1 MGLSEPFDDLLSKAC
16 EEYLSDP
23 ANIVLP
29 ERTVELTA
37 DEIHQLAE
45 KILLLPPDLHDILFF
60 RYLFNFSPENT
71 EVMLEVTDAKPKLY
85 FAQEILSQA
94 MGLGD
99 AEIGVDSMTAACKL
113 AMEHYTAPPDVL
125 ETPRYS
131 AKFRSSLRK
140 IKAARPPRPRSS
152 PRSFAQRAAMFALC
166 VIVGGASIF
175 FTNADLGEDFFYW
188 VKKTYEKFSIFEPE
202 TSKLFNEDQFEI
214 DISYI
219 PEDFFLDLED
229 NHNTHTTLIYRN
241 NDNGKITINIAT
253 SAIYYDTQGADLQTT
268 QIGNS
273 FAYWWQK
280 DDFTYFVFDEDNL
293 SCYISANLPY
303 EVVFKIAENINITA

>member
-1 MGLSEPFDDLLSKAC
+1 MSEPFDDLLSKAC

-85 FAQEILSQA
+85 FAQGILSQA

-113 AMEHYTAPPDVL
+113 AMERYTAPPEAL

-140 IKAARPPRPRSS
+140 IKAAKPPRPRSS
-152 PRSFAQRAAMFALC
+152 PHSFAQRAAMFALC
-166 VIVGGASIF
+166 VIVGGASIVS
-175 FTNADLGEDFFYW
+175 TNADLRGDFIYW
-188 VKKTYEKFSIFEPE
+188 VKESFEKFSIFKLQ
-202 TSKLFNEDQFEI
+202 TSENSSIKEVPQLSINYMSEGFELYQEVDFQSI
-214 DISYI
+214 REYHYTNDSGDKIVIEIS
-219 PEDFFLDLED
+219 P
-229 NHNTHTTLIYRN
+229 
-241 NDNGKITINIAT
+241 K
-253 SAIYYDTQGADLQTT
+253 AIYFDSEDSEISSIMFKGTT
-268 QIGNS
+268 GFSWSSDGI
-273 FAYWWQK
+273 
-280 DDFTYFVFDEDNL
+280 TYLTWSENNI
-293 SCYISANLPY
+293 SCYIFGNVSAEEIY
-303 EVVFKIAENINITA
+303 KIAENISII